1 MIFLIYKPLSFKPFF
16 FFSSASYMYKLFI
29 FISLLLIVEA
39 RQIKTKVVI
48 LGAGA
53 AGISAAKTLTDLK
66 LNDFII
72 LDAQSFVGGLVLHT
86 HTHTYVFCI
95 YFFTKVEYNM

>member
-1 MIFLIYKPLSFKPFF
+1 
-16 FFSSASYMYKLFI
+16 MYKLLI

-72 LDAQSFVGGLVLHT
+72 LDAQSFVGGLVILLG
-86 HTHTYVFCI
+86 YSPSL
-95 YFFTKVEYNM
+95 FTLNFYLFQAEFNMNNLEIARLN